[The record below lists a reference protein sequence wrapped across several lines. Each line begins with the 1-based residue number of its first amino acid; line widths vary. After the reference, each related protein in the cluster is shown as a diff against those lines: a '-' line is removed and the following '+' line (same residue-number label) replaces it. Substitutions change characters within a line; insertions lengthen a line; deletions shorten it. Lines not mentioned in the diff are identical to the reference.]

1 MDFRK
6 HSSKRVFWLV
16 SLRNYFMTR
25 TTPFAL
31 AFSEHQQEVL
41 QFVSYMYQWS
51 TLRTLQVL
59 HWYFWTVPM
68 KQIPQ
73 FYLDRWYE
81 IFPIAANYNG
91 FFSFYICILLL
102 PPSLI
107 VSFFIC
113 QLFHFPL
120 DQISFSKLILYLLVP
135 FVVVVNYLVNR
146 NVISVNLPAQS
157 SGKVWGRYFSNPTGL
172 KQMIQARK
180 LCLWSM

>member
-51 TLRTLQVL
+51 TLRTLQVF

-73 FYLDRWYE
+73 FYLGRWYE

-91 FFSFYICILLL
+91 FFFLLHLYSVAPSVIDSFI
-102 PPSLI
+102 
-107 VSFFIC
+107 
-113 QLFHFPL
+113 FHLSTF
-120 DQISFSKLILYLLVP
+120 SFSTWPNFIFKTY
-135 FVVVVNYLVNR
+135 FVLAG
-146 NVISVNLPAQS
+146 SLCC
-157 SGKVWGRYFSNPTGL
+157 SGQLSCK
-172 KQMIQARK
+172 
-180 LCLWSM
+180 